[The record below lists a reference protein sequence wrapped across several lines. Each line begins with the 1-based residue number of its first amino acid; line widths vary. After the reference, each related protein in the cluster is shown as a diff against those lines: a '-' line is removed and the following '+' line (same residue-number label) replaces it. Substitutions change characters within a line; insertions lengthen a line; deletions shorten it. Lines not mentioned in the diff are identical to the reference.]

1 LLDVPQHL
9 VVDPRRLDDELA
21 EVDDPVSDGIAADVE
36 RLDFRRLLAGD
47 DVQFQARRAGIDD

>member
-1 LLDVPQHL
+1 VPQHL

-21 EVDDPVSDGIAADVE
+21 EVDDPVPDGIAADVE

-47 DVQFQARRAGIDD
+47 DVQLQARRTSVDD

>member
-21 EVDDPVSDGIAADVE
+21 EVDDPVPDGIAADVE
-36 RLDFRRLLAGD
+36 RLDLRRLLAGD